1 MAKNKIR
8 DMQNMTDKGDVK
20 LVFYILF
27 LVLGKIAQ
35 NEQNTITPFLSSFN
49 DYIFKGFLWL
59 KPEETYIYLVLCD
72 LLFFTALLISTCEY
86 EVFKCNIL
94 HKCIAQKNKL

>member
-35 NEQNTITPFLSSFN
+35 NEQNTKTPILSSFN
-49 DYIFKGFLWL
+49 DYIFKGFLCF
-59 KPEETYIYLVLCD
+59 KPEEILYLSCFMRSA
-72 LLFFTALLISTCEY
+72 LF
-86 EVFKCNIL
+86 L
-94 HKCIAQKNKL
+94 HPF